1 MRAAGVWLI
10 LVLLWPIICVVAM
23 SYGLWVKARD
33 WIQEQGE
40 GGRGIPVLANRP
52 RRRGMMEEISGG
64 MRQHNI
70 MFPAPPS
77 RPTFFF
83 ERRRRHAVCGHRPS

>member
-33 WIQEQGE
+33 WIQEQG
-40 GGRGIPVLANRP
+40 
-52 RRRGMMEEISGG
+52 
-64 MRQHNI
+64 
-70 MFPAPPS
+70 
-77 RPTFFF
+77 
-83 ERRRRHAVCGHRPS
+83 

>member
-1 MRAAGVWLI
+1 MANPGPSVADHLCRGDELRPLGKGPGLDSGAGV
-10 LVLLWPIICVVAM
+10 
-23 SYGLWVKARD
+23 
-33 WIQEQGE
+33 